1 MGEEKG
7 RRTLMA
13 KDRTRHAR
21 MRGRA
26 LEDRRRIDGA
36 ASLRS
41 AMRAGRRCAEA
52 MCDAACSLVDAMAR
66 GIDYIDWLLDLDG
79 SE

>member
-1 MGEEKG
+1 
-7 RRTLMA
+7 MA

-26 LEDRRRIDGA
+26 LEDRRRIEGA
-36 ASLRS
+36 AARRS
-41 AMRAGRRCAEA
+41 AMRAWRRHAKA
-52 MCDAACSLVDAMAR
+52 MCDVTRSLVDAMAR
-66 GIDYIDWLLDLDG
+66 GVDYIDWLLGLDG